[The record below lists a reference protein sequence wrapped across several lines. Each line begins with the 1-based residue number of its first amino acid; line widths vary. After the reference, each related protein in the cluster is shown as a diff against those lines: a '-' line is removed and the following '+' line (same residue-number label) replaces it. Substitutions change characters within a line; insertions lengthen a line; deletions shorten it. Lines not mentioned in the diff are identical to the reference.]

1 MRAIFHPDS
10 IEFED
15 YPFASASVASG
26 KRLPHDLIRDVD
38 VSAAPPEIRT
48 QQGETL
54 FVSAEQREEFQAAV
68 RAAGI
73 PEVRRYDVWADL
85 LEPYLDT
92 EFTLEEQRETLAR
105 LQECGYVE
113 TEVNRIRHRVARPML
128 NYNFSLWEW
137 VYLGLFDV
145 LLAMRPR
152 LTLAAWIDPR
162 VKRFERFYQDAMVI
176 AEQGRRKPA
185 DTRSSHE

>member
-10 IEFED
+10 IEFES
-15 YPFASASVASG
+15 YPFAPASVASG
-26 KRLPHDLIRDVD
+26 KRLPHALIRDVD

-48 QQGETL
+48 LQGETL
-54 FVSAEQREEFQAAV
+54 FVSAEQREEFQAAM

-73 PEVRRYDVWADL
+73 AEVRRYDVWADL

-92 EFTLEEQRETLAR
+92 EFTLQEQRETLAR
-105 LQECGYVE
+105 LNECGCVE
-113 TEVNRIRHRVARPML
+113 TEVNQIRRRVERPML
-128 NYNFSLWEW
+128 TYNFALWEW
-137 VYLGLFDV
+137 VHLGLFDV

-162 VKRFERFYQDAMVI
+162 VKRFERFYRDAMFI
-176 AEQGRRKPA
+176 AEHGRRKQEA
-185 DTRSSHE
+185 TRTSHE